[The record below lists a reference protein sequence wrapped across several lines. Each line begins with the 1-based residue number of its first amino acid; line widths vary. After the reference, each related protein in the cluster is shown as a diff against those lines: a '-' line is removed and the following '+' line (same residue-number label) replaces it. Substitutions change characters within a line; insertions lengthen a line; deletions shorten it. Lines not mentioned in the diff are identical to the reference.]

1 MTNIWKRSLSLVLA
15 LVMVIGMV
23 PFQAFAAEGEET
35 PEDPQQE
42 IVEGQ
47 PEVDEPEQPA
57 EDEEENNE
65 EDVEKGVAELPF
77 VGTSTTFA
85 EPVPQAETPEGTIW
99 VNRGN
104 LSGSFTEIL
113 RNGGI
118 PKAVCDAVGVTYKP
132 SDTIVTYQ
140 GENTGDQNFIVNK
153 AEVLMDEVKANGYA
167 NFRIISTLEG
177 TQDVKIYFEDTRLIA
192 TFHTPNGTTVTPLE
206 NEEPQDLDAML
217 QWVKTWAA
225 ANVTITGDD
234 PQTEAVESTPVDLN
248 AATLSVVS
256 ADTAWP
262 ADGEEKTLT
271 FRLGFGSEDN
281 TVCQKKSVDLTLVIR
296 DTTSVYVVTYVDQND
311 NVLQTFELKVQP
323 GEKPVTPALTAA
335 YPCPDGKDPTGQNY
349 KLVWTPAIEKFVTES
364 VTYKGKWI
372 PNEDNNRNGIADQC
386 ETYDVSFTIVGKAG
400 WGDTESLVLD
410 DFAYGTSMSDVL
422 EEFDQEYQEEYGLN
436 LTNPGSMCGENE
448 YFLGFFPELP
458 TVIKAPKEQGQTILN
473 FEARFTQDWI
483 VTFKGPNGQTTTAAV
498 KNGHTL
504 ATLPVHNF
512 WEGYCITG
520 WKYSD
525 GTDFVQATPIEG
537 ALELT
542 AVYIEDRNDNCIK
555 DGSADDPFTYY
566 DWIAKYEGDDTT
578 TFLHTADWLTGEPAI
593 DVSSYTYTDLPN
605 DGYTFE
611 YWTEDFNQ
619 AENTYTYTAIISK
632 DSNNNDIPDYGETI
646 KVDVTGEGTGSVKV
660 GQEVVTGEYV
670 YDSNNPQTI
679 TVTAD
684 ADSFIKSIDITIDGV
699 KPELA
704 LTPGENEFTYTLGR
718 GERNN
723 KVLVEV
729 SFGKAESIEL
739 KPDGERTLEAHEA
752 AYTEAEVFGAA
763 VVDGYPFNE
772 FFTVKYIAREAK
784 TYQVN
789 VKPVWEAIKNDSVL
803 GQFASQVED
812 QYKDIAPND
821 LYAYTYENDA
831 LLSVSNAL
839 VSEKTEAEIAD
850 GIIAAMN
857 ERLAELAGLA
867 LDIKN
872 ATDAGEDADAKKQE
886 LKDII
891 QEIFDDEMR
900 DANFHKF
907 GHKIVNGNLED
918 VEKIVIIYKNGNQLS
933 TWNTDVTLDRSH
945 QLATTITARNVTVT
959 FGKFSDE
966 DVFNA
971 ANATLKTENGVVD
984 GNITMEGTYAGK
996 DAGTYEVKL
1005 KFAGNDNYLPSETT
1019 FQLTIKPVTATLE
1032 MDKNVVVQ
1040 YGNDYSIAPTIKVD
1054 DVAVT
1059 NIDYIQ
1065 MIAGIDLAGAN
1076 FEVDGDGT
1084 FKETLT
1090 LKAWI
1095 RMPDLYQDVAKQVLD
1110 KSSYT
1115 LDELQ
1120 SKLSEL
1126 SSKLDFNASDLDA
1139 IFNKVKSLNETAG
1152 KFGITLNENVRIF
1165 LNNAA
1170 QPVNIGAYINYV
1182 TLFDN
1187 NCSNQATAQGVLVIG
1202 PAKTAP
1208 NRGVDLVHGE
1218 ESKNVF
1224 TFENGAFNGLR
1235 VKKDGNIV
1243 SDATIYYYGFCMKDI
1258 VGENNDIYA
1267 KTIAPEKPG
1276 IYVASVAYN
1285 DGDDLLTDA
1294 AVVIIGLQNTTI
1306 KVDNLT
1312 VTEDGSGHTV
1322 PVTVDEGVGYTLI
1335 SGEVDA
1341 GSGEF
1346 KASLNID
1353 FPLAVDNL
1361 LAKKGWSYP
1370 QDVTAAQAAA
1380 ALQTRLNTVK
1390 DDLIPSVKDKL
1401 PVTSDSINNALDKLT
1416 NGIQTVINQLQK
1428 IADNDTAGKLIV
1440 TFNHGQTYTN
1450 PGVYGYLGIITDPE
1464 YNPAVDYGWMIVETS
1479 KAFEMTETKR
1489 PFNGQEQFIDM
1500 EDETGRGFITLIIG
1514 DEFATLEIGDKLD
1527 QVMSSEL
1534 YNTIKQ
1540 KVEELT
1546 GQQLPADVPV
1556 RVTTGELKDKYNQ
1569 FADAVSNAIVNQ
1581 TGKSARSLLNKLF
1594 SGVLSEELIESA
1606 ANKLESSLS
1615 KAFDKGITTFRDKLN
1630 SFMWRPDDYTIYVNG
1645 PRPVKVGK
1653 YEFHGISYAV
1663 GYTTADLT
1671 IETNNITITAVDQ
1684 TIELGA
1690 TPDLKKYTVTDS
1702 KDQTVDYY
1710 TGTVTLKVMDGET
1723 EVTDFANLAAGV
1735 YDIVVDAE
1743 NVDGFIITPVNG
1755 KLTVEAAECPF
1766 DMGQTMQIRLIE
1778 PWALRANLKIY
1789 FKNEDGS
1796 RGNRMTAEEVE
1807 ANIDNYGV
1815 YFVRESELEE
1825 KLGLEDATQ
1834 DNVTVEDII
1843 NHSNVTHYNKA
1854 SRKVQYQNAVNG
1866 LSCDFDKGIYTYE
1879 LSDAVFVLYY
1889 LEVDGQ
1895 TYYAPILERNIS
1907 EFVNKYKDRPDVF
1920 PDGLERD
1927 LYAKLAQM
1935 EYDTVAYRSQWTNP
1949 QPIPM
1954 MDAPTTAQYP
1964 LGTPAEHSIVFKH
1977 TSAVALIEPWGMKFN
1992 GLIPDDKEYD
2002 DYGIVV
2008 FYDMTGKYE
2017 TAPGVEELIA
2027 EPEAYVF
2034 SVSNGDAT
2042 LTDNGD
2048 GRNKVTAVYN
2058 NGLYTY
2064 HMTRNAYFVVY
2075 VVNEGDYCYGT
2086 VQTRSIKSTIEG
2098 ALDPSELQKNVLDS
2112 MVALYESV
2120 KVYRAS
2126 KGYNDI

>member
-1 MTNIWKRSLSLVLA
+1 MTNIWKRSLSLVLT

-23 PFQAFAAEGEET
+23 PFQAFATEGEET

-42 IVEGQ
+42 IVEQQ
-47 PEVDEPEQPA
+47 PEVVEPEQPA
-57 EDEEENNE
+57 EDEEEKNE
-65 EDVEKGVAELPF
+65 ENVEEGTAQLPL
-77 VGTSTTFA
+77 VRTSATFA
-85 EPVPQAETPEGTIW
+85 QPVPQAEVPEGTIW
-99 VNRGN
+99 VNRGD

-118 PKAVCDAVGVTYKP
+118 PKAVCDAVGVP
-132 SDTIVTYQ
+132 FNWSDTTVTYQ
-140 GENTGDQNFIVNK
+140 GENTGDQNFILNK

-167 NFRIISTLEG
+167 NFQISSTLEG

-192 TFHTPNGTTVTPLE
+192 TFYTPNGKTVTPLE
-206 NEEPQDLDAML
+206 SENAQNEETML
-217 QWVKTWAA
+217 QWVKTWAE

-234 PQTEAVESTPVDLN
+234 PRTEAEESTPVDLD
-248 AATLSVVS
+248 AATLTVVS
-256 ADTAWP
+256 TDTAWP
-262 ADGEEKTLT
+262 EDGEQKTLT
-271 FRLGFGSEDN
+271 FQLGFGSEDN
-281 TVCQKKSVDLTLVIR
+281 TVCQKNSIDLTLVIR

-335 YPCPDGKDPTGQNY
+335 YPCPDEKDPTGKNY
-349 KLVWTPAIEKFVTES
+349 KLVWSPAIEKFVTDS
-364 VTYKGKWI
+364 VTYKGEWI
-372 PNEDNNRNGIADQC
+372 PNEDNNKNGIADQS
-386 ETYDVSFTIVGKAG
+386 ETYEVNFTIVGKAG
-400 WGDTESLVLD
+400 WGDTVSFVLSD
-410 DFAYGTSMSDVL
+410 VDYGTSRSEVL
-422 EEFDQEYQEEYGLN
+422 SEIEAAGDTAGYDLN
-436 LTNPGSMCGENE
+436 LTNPEDMCGENE

-458 TVIKAPKEQGQTILN
+458 TVIKAPKAQGQTILN

-498 KNGHTL
+498 KNGETL
-504 ATLPVHNF
+504 TNLPAHNF

-520 WKYSD
+520 WQYSD
-525 GTDFVQATPIEG
+525 GKAFNQGATITEP
-537 ALELT
+537 LELT
-542 AVYIEDRNDNCIK
+542 AVYINDRNNNCK
-555 DGSADDPFTYY
+555 EDGTADDPFTYY
-566 DWIAKYEGDDTT
+566 DWVAKYEGKDTL
-578 TFLHTADWLTGEPAI
+578 TFLHTADWLRGEPVI
-593 DVSSYTYTDLPN
+593 DVSSYTYVDQPN

-611 YWTEDFNQ
+611 YWTEDFNPG
-619 AENTYTYTAIISK
+619 ENTYTYTAIISK
-632 DSNNNDIPDYGETI
+632 DRNNNDIPDYGETI
-646 KVDVTGEGTGSVKV
+646 KVSIAGEGTGSVKV
-660 GQEVVTGEYV
+660 GEEAVTGEYV

-679 TVTAD
+679 TVTAN
-684 ADSFIKSIDITIDGV
+684 ADSFIKSIDIAIDGV

-718 GERNN
+718 GERNET
-723 KVLVEV
+723 VLVDV
-729 SFGKAESIEL
+729 IFGKAESIEL
-739 KPDGERTLEAHEA
+739 KPDGERTLEAREA
-752 AYTEAEVFGAA
+752 AYTEAEVFGA
-763 VVDGYPFNE
+763 VVEEGYPFNE
-772 FFTVKYIAREAK
+772 FFTVQYVARKAA

-803 GQFASQVED
+803 GQFASQVEG
-812 QYKDIAPND
+812 QYKEIAPND
-821 LYAYTYENDA
+821 LYSYTYNNDA

-850 GIIAAMN
+850 GIIEAMN
-857 ERLAELAGLA
+857 ERLTELASLA

-872 ATDAGEDADAKKQE
+872 ATDAGESADAKKQE

-891 QEIFDDEMR
+891 QEIFDEQMR

-907 GHKIVNGNLED
+907 GHKIVNGNLVD
-918 VEKIVIIYKNGNQLS
+918 VEDIVITYKNGNQLR
-933 TWNTDVTLDRSH
+933 TWNTDVTLDRSR
-945 QLATTITARNVTVT
+945 QLETTITASNVTVT
-959 FGKFSDE
+959 FGKFTNDY
-966 DVFNA
+966 VRNA
-971 ANATLKTENGVVD
+971 AKAQLMDKNGAPVAGD
-984 GNITMEGTYAGK
+984 IIMEGKYEGK

-1005 KFAGNDNYLPSETT
+1005 KFAGSDAYLPSETT
-1019 FQLTIKPVTATLE
+1019 FQLTIQPVTATLE

-1040 YGNDYSIAPTIKVD
+1040 YGNDYSIDPTIKVD
-1054 DVAVT
+1054 GEAVT

-1120 SKLSEL
+1120 SKLNEL
-1126 SSKLDFNASDLDA
+1126 TKQVGFNGADLDA
-1139 IFNKVKSLNETAG
+1139 IFNKVKSLNETAA
-1152 KFGITLNENVRIF
+1152 KYGITLNENVRIF

-1224 TFENGAFNGLR
+1224 TFENGAFNGLS
-1235 VKKDGNIV
+1235 VKKDGQV
-1243 SDATIYYYGFCMKDI
+1243 VDATIYYYGFCMKDI

-1285 DGDDLLTDA
+1285 DGNDLLTDA

-1353 FPLAVDNL
+1353 FPQAVDNL

-1390 DDLIPSVKDKL
+1390 DELIPSVKDKL

-1416 NGIQTVINQLQK
+1416 NGIQKVINQLQK

-1440 TFNHGQTYTN
+1440 TFNHGQTYTK
-1450 PGVYGYLGIITDPE
+1450 PGVYGYLGIVTDPE

-1500 EDETGRGFITLIIG
+1500 VDETGRGFITLIIG

-1527 QVMSSEL
+1527 QAMNSKL

-1546 GQQLPADVPV
+1546 GKKLPANAPV
-1556 RVTTGELKDKYNQ
+1556 SVTTGELKGKYDQ

-1606 ANKLESSLS
+1606 VNKLESSLN
-1615 KAFDKGITTFRDKLN
+1615 KAFDKGIATFREKLD
-1630 SFMWRPDDYTIYVNG
+1630 SFMWRADDYTIYVNG
-1645 PRPVKVGK
+1645 PRPKKLGT

-1663 GYTTADLT
+1663 GYTTANLE
-1671 IETNNITITAVDQ
+1671 IVTNNITIAADNKDIKAGET
-1684 TIELGA
+1684 TKLSH
-1690 TPDLKKYTVTDS
+1690 TVTDA
-1702 KDQTVDYY
+1702 KGNPVDNF
-1710 TGTVTLKVMDGET
+1710 TGKVTLKVMKDET
-1723 EVTDFANLAAGV
+1723 VVTDLANLPVGE
-1735 YDIVVDAE
+1735 YEIVVEAE
-1743 NVDGFIITPVNG
+1743 ETYGYEITPKNG
-1755 KLTVEAAECPF
+1755 TLTVLNAGCPYIF
-1766 DMGQTMQIRLIE
+1766 AQSTQIRLVE
-1778 PWALRANLKIY
+1778 PWAVRANLKLDQMRADENGDL
-1789 FKNEDGS
+1789 K
-1796 RGNRMTAEEVE
+1796 RVRLTKEEVDE
-1807 ANIDNYGV
+1807 QLDAYGV
-1815 YFVRESELEE
+1815 YFVRKSALEE
-1825 KLGLEDATQ
+1825 TLGKNGLE
-1834 DNVTVEDII
+1834 NVTVKDITS
-1843 NHSNVTHYNKA
+1843 HKEASHFHYEKGKDESWYSNSVK
-1854 SRKVQYQNAVNG
+1854 G
-1866 LSCDFDKGIYTYE
+1866 LSVDYDKKIYTYQF
-1879 LSDAVFVLYY
+1879 SDSVFTLFYIQIG
-1889 LEVDGQ
+1889 DQ
-1895 TYYAPILERNIS
+1895 TYYAKIREKNISNIVHDFKDDASAFPNAYERNVFACMYQL
-1907 EFVNKYKDRPDVF
+1907 EQDVLTYRGSAENSTI
-1920 PDGLERD
+1920 PIMNP
-1927 LYAKLAQM
+1927 KT
-1935 EYDTVAYRSQWTNP
+1935 TVEH
-1949 QPIPM
+1949 
-1954 MDAPTTAQYP
+1954 P
-1964 LGTPAEHSIVFKH
+1964 LGTPQTHSLEIKY
-1977 TSAVALIEPWGMKFN
+1977 SANVILVEPWGLKFN
-1992 GLIPDDKEYD
+1992 SKITSDETYQ
-2002 DYGIVV
+2002 DYGFVV
-2008 FYDMTGKYE
+2008 YYDLEGDSPITDIEQLIDPNTG
-2017 TAPGVEELIA
+2017 
-2027 EPEAYVF
+2027 AYVF
-2034 SVSNGDAT
+2034 SYEDGTAT
-2042 LTDNGD
+2042 LKMDYD
-2048 GRNKVTAVYN
+2048 ERGREMVSAIYN
-2058 NGLYTY
+2058 NGVYSF
-2064 HMTRNAYFVVY
+2064 HAQRNAYYAVY
-2075 VVNEGDYCYGT
+2075 VMDNEGNYYYGKMKY
-2086 VQTRSIKSTIEG
+2086 RSIQSTIE
-2098 ALDPSELQKNVLDS
+2098 AIEDTKPNEKQVLDS
-2112 MVALYESV
+2112 MVKLYDAV
-2120 KVYRAS
+2120 MDYRA
-2126 KGYNDI
+2126 NT